1 MFFSCNNILRNN
13 KYTYTNILFVFP
25 TLYIVFLNT
34 INANQREL
42 ELYLQAYGGSL
53 RQNGS
58 KWILLIFLQF
68 FVQIMLDQLI
78 FFLVLWE
85 LTKDHSMR
93 KTFTLGQR

>member
-1 MFFSCNNILRNN
+1 MFFSCNNRLRNN

-58 KWILLIFLQF
+58 KWILF
-68 FVQIMLDQLI
+68 I
-78 FFLVLWE
+78 FFAIFRSDYARS
-85 LTKDHSMR
+85 TYIFFGSMG
-93 KTFTLGQR
+93 TH